1 MRKFTPPPVRPVLQ
15 NGAMAIDENGLVRG
29 PYLYDHW
36 REYSFYLIEYFHD
49 IIEQKENP
57 EWHRLFFRHEDDFY
71 GGIYSHYYEIHF
83 ILSRKLAGLIT
94 RHSALQD
101 IHRGV
106 DMYENLYPAGLLKPS
121 NFRGQGQM
129 FTLHVPHY
137 QNCKEIWNINPNL
150 LDFDKL
156 HGKLMKRAVRLKKRI
171 TKMKKFNKK
180 FKNRTMFYLPSKYQN
195 LEKWYP
201 KTKYV
206 PIFYSYKT
214 KKLEWPFFE
223 TDPNLEELHQ
233 DYIRETI
240 EKWLKTK
247 AIYIMDSTDQ
257 IDLLTPLVMAN
268 LPTLNGPPADP
279 DKKPRMCHDGAFEK
293 EIEGFPIP
301 CKMEDLSTV
310 LPNIRPN
317 DLLTKLDDKRGFH
330 LVKMNL
336 ESRGL
341 TAFRFKNMNMT
352 YRVVPF
358 GCPKSPAAFQRANSM
373 AMAYGRFFG
382 VRSNLYM
389 DDRLCLDN
397 ANSIIN
403 GVPKN
408 CFLTSLL
415 CIASG
420 GFISITKSDF
430 TPKSV
435 QEFLGLEL
443 NTTNCTIAVP
453 LRKWQKFMKTIIEI
467 LNQNFCTFETLEMVR
482 GKAVSF
488 ILTNPMTKLFIR
500 YMNQTIA
507 DALRLKTWKNSMK
520 IHLRPE
526 LKNELIEWIKL
537 DFLKMR
543 HSWWPTL
550 NKDQRPYKV
559 TFTDSSTFA
568 IGVKIQF
575 DNKFY
580 QYTEYFSENEQN
592 LPICQKE
599 AIAIYKM
606 LHKCNQILANTIL
619 IHFCDNSN
627 VVHGYN
633 GLGSKNRP
641 MNEWIL
647 KIYKILR
654 EMNSTLKMY
663 WCSTKLQLAD
673 QPSRQ
678 INMNEEFLPQMRF
691 NQLCKT
697 YNIRP
702 DIDLMATPAN
712 TKAKLFVAWGR
723 TYNIPQDQNIC
734 IGSDFFAFN
743 PKPYKSKVMYIFPP
757 KAITTKV
764 AIHLAKYYQKIKY
777 IFIFHSFMEL
787 PLGLENLINQG
798 ARLIEWNEEKISII
812 PSENKLEFQNQIY
825 AGKWN
830 QRNKVTY
837 ILLNNI

>member
-1 MRKFTPPPVRPVLQ
+1 
-15 NGAMAIDENGLVRG
+15 
-29 PYLYDHW
+29 
-36 REYSFYLIEYFHD
+36 
-49 IIEQKENP
+49 
-57 EWHRLFFRHEDDFY
+57 
-71 GGIYSHYYEIHF
+71 
-83 ILSRKLAGLIT
+83 
-94 RHSALQD
+94 
-101 IHRGV
+101 
-106 DMYENLYPAGLLKPS
+106 
-121 NFRGQGQM
+121 
-129 FTLHVPHY
+129 
-137 QNCKEIWNINPNL
+137 
-150 LDFDKL
+150 
-156 HGKLMKRAVRLKKRI
+156 
-171 TKMKKFNKK
+171 
-180 FKNRTMFYLPSKYQN
+180 
-195 LEKWYP
+195 
-201 KTKYV
+201 
-206 PIFYSYKT
+206 
-214 KKLEWPFFE
+214 
-223 TDPNLEELHQ
+223 
-233 DYIRETI
+233 
-240 EKWLKTK
+240 
-247 AIYIMDSTDQ
+247 
-257 IDLLTPLVMAN
+257 
-268 LPTLNGPPADP
+268 
-279 DKKPRMCHDGAFEK
+279 
-293 EIEGFPIP
+293 
-301 CKMEDLSTV
+301 
-310 LPNIRPN
+310 
-317 DLLTKLDDKRGFH
+317 
-330 LVKMNL
+330 
-336 ESRGL
+336 
-341 TAFRFKNMNMT
+341 
-352 YRVVPF
+352 
-358 GCPKSPAAFQRANSM
+358 
-373 AMAYGRFFG
+373 
-382 VRSNLYM
+382 
-389 DDRLCLDN
+389 
-397 ANSIIN
+397 
-403 GVPKN
+403 
-408 CFLTSLL
+408 
-415 CIASG
+415 
-420 GFISITKSDF
+420 
-430 TPKSV
+430 
-435 QEFLGLEL
+435 
-443 NTTNCTIAVP
+443 
-453 LRKWQKFMKTIIEI
+453 MKTIIEI